1 MIKVEASTPSSDP
14 ARKPSLADLSRNTSV
29 ISSSSS
35 SSSTSDL
42 ASTPRPRPI
51 RTFSSPRSRSPGGP
65 TTPRASRPP
74 AYITK
79 ELGLA
84 EEPPQQDDRFK
95 QSARAQSKSKSRS
108 SSVNGR
114 LSAED
119 FEFGEVLGE
128 GAYSTVMHV
137 THRATRQEYAI
148 KVLDKGHLKRNNKLQ
163 TALAEKN
170 TLVRLGSGHPGIVRL
185 HWAFQDE
192 WSLYFVLDLA
202 KNGELQ
208 SRIAR
213 MGSLSTTCAR
223 YYTAQLVDALDYMHN
238 RGVIHRD
245 LKPENLLLDDEFRI
259 KVTDFGTGKLIDIAA
274 ENATKTFVGTAQ
286 YVSPELL
293 EANETSKS
301 SDLWAIGCVIYQMIA
316 GRFAFQG
323 LSEYLTWQKIKQLEY
338 TFPEGFDEQ
347 AKDLIRRLLVRD
359 PLERLGAGPPGSTN
373 DMASLRAH
381 PFLHPINWSTLWTD
395 PAPPLETGLVRRE
408 PHPGE
413 QNWDDVGAAWDDL
426 VSGDPDGGDGMEWA
440 DDAEGAEYRLFGGA
454 AAKAA
459 YDAGFVPPEEV
470 GPMGELPEYAR
481 DRGEAV
487 PQGQEVEV
495 EVGAVGMLDS
505 GSERTT
511 LGNGTGHGM
520 AVGMA
525 DGVPAHLAVGEAPQ
539 RLVNGSGGIQFA
551 LPQVNGNGHDRDQ
564 GGVDLDRTPT
574 SESPLGSRHGELLAN
589 GDADGHKRSPEG
601 KGGGDAP
608 GSPPISVPATL
619 RDSYSTSSSDGSP
632 VEKLGAALEAMGLNR
647 GRNRGRSP
655 VRASSSTPEP
665 DWASVLG
672 PGEDL
677 LFHSPVEETV
687 LKRRTSR
694 LLLPLPVTPRRPK
707 DRQLALTSHRLV
719 CLKLLKGAR
728 GVGVKSEYG
737 LRASEKEKEKDRE
750 KEARSMITGVASKGG
765 REFVVLTTSKSAFF
779 AAENEEAA
787 AAWIEK
793 ISTALQLHQQLNR
806 ERKLSNANAHSHPNT
821 SARS

>member
-1 MIKVEASTPSSDP
+1 MIKLDTSTPASE
-14 ARKPSLADLSRNTSV
+14 AAHKPSLADLSRNASV

-35 SSSTSDL
+35 SSSTSSL
-42 ASTPRPRPI
+42 VKTPRPRPI

-84 EEPPQQDDRFK
+84 EEPPPDDARRR
-95 QSARAQSKSKSRS
+95 QSSRAPSKSKSRN

-114 LSAED
+114 LGAED
-119 FEFGEVLGE
+119 FEFGEILGE
-128 GAYSTVMHV
+128 GSYSTVLHV

-208 SRIAR
+208 SRITR

-223 YYTAQLVDALDYMHN
+223 YYTAQLIDALDYMHS

-245 LKPENLLLDDEFRI
+245 LKPENLLLDDAFRI
-259 KVTDFGTGKLIDIAA
+259 KVTDFGTGKLIDIATQP
-274 ENATKTFVGTAQ
+274 ATKTFVGTAQ

-301 SDLWAIGCVIYQMIA
+301 SDLWALGCVVYQMIA

-347 AKDLIRRLLVRD
+347 AKDLIKHLLVRD
-359 PLERLGAGPPGSTN
+359 PLERLGAGPPGSTH
-373 DMASLRAH
+373 DMAALRAH
-381 PFLHPINWSTLWTD
+381 PFLASIDWATLWTD
-395 PAPPLETGLVRRE
+395 PAPSLETGLVRRE
-408 PHPGE
+408 VHGAE
-413 QNWDDVGAAWDDL
+413 QNWEDVGAAWDEL
-426 VSGDPDGGDGMEWA
+426 VSGEGDGEDSMEWA
-440 DDAEGAEYRLFGGA
+440 EDAEGGEYRIFGGGA
-454 AAKAA
+454 RAA

-470 GPMGELPEYAR
+470 GPLGELPEYAR
-481 DRGEAV
+481 ERGDPETAV
-487 PQGQEVEV
+487 D
-495 EVGAVGMLDS
+495 VGEELLDAV
-505 GSERTT
+505 SERTM
-511 LGNGTGHGM
+511 LGNT
-520 AVGMA
+520 VGPTSGPPRNA
-525 DGVPAHLAVGEAPQ
+525 
-539 RLVNGSGGIQFA
+539 LVNGNGAIQFA
-551 LPQVNGNGHDRDQ
+551 LPLDPAESKSSVDQGDEEHATAPLTPDPGTTPTADFPLGGGTTLTNGSANGHE
-564 GGVDLDRTPT
+564 P
-574 SESPLGSRHGELLAN
+574 P
-589 GDADGHKRSPEG
+589 PEG
-601 KGGGDAP
+601 KGGGVAGPSAP
-608 GSPPISVPATL
+608 MNVPTPAL

-647 GRNRGRSP
+647 GRLRTRSP
-655 VRASSSTPEP
+655 SRGPAAPAPVP

-672 PGEDL
+672 PGETL
-677 LFHSPVEETV
+677 LFHAPVEETV

-707 DRQLALTSHRLV
+707 ERQLALTSHRLV
-719 CLKLLKGAR
+719 CLKQLKGGR

-737 LRASEKEKEKDRE
+737 LRGPEKEKEKQKERE

-765 REFVVLTTSKSAFF
+765 REFVVLTTNKSAFF
-779 AAENEEAA
+779 AAESEESAL
-787 AAWIEK
+787 AWVER
-793 ISTALQLHQQLNR
+793 ISQALQMHQQQNR
-806 ERKLSNANAHSHPNT
+806 ERKLSNART
-821 SARS
+821 